1 MSSEDQFTSIQWDRD
16 DGENTNN
23 TPTDTTIKSKSSKSK
38 KSKKSSSKKKNGN
51 KISPLSTTE
60 TSDADDTMKEVTDQ
74 LESTQINDD
83 NHEVDDGNKE
93 QNVDANQIGNSDEDP
108 TNSLLLP
115 VNPQPKEPQEEKE
128 DLQQQ
133 LQQPQQQL
141 ASIQQEPAPIQPP
154 FNAVVNDES
163 LSIQQ
168 QQQQQQP
175 TGYVDISYY
184 EKYSIKTT
192 VTHPNRDLDTASKP
206 FISYL
211 VTTTTDNPSILKLTK
226 EKKPKQGEEYLTFS
240 VRRRYGDFRYL
251 YESLS
256 NDFPTVMIP
265 PLP

>member
-1 MSSEDQFTSIQWDRD
+1 
-16 DGENTNN
+16 
-23 TPTDTTIKSKSSKSK
+23 
-38 KSKKSSSKKKNGN
+38 
-51 KISPLSTTE
+51 
-60 TSDADDTMKEVTDQ
+60 MKEVADQ

-83 NHEVDDGNKE
+83 NHGVDDGNKE
-93 QNVDANQIGNSDEDP
+93 QNDDANQIGNSDEDP

-168 QQQQQQP
+168 QQQQQQQP

-184 EKYSIKTT
+184 EKYSIKQ
-192 VTHPNRDLDTASKP
+192 L
-206 FISYL
+206 
-211 VTTTTDNPSILKLTK
+211 
-226 EKKPKQGEEYLTFS
+226 
-240 VRRRYGDFRYL
+240 
-251 YESLS
+251 
-256 NDFPTVMIP
+256 
-265 PLP
+265 